1 MELDSQFRNK
11 DFQQLVTT
19 ELYEEGTDSQHV
31 QSVIRLGCV

>member
-19 ELYEEGTDSQHV
+19 ELYVVGTHSQHV
-31 QSVIRLGCV
+31 HSVIRLGCV